1 MLGGTY
7 RIVRRIGSGGMGE
20 VYEATHA
27 RLAHRYAVKFLHP
40 GMRDHPEALPRFMRE
55 AQVTS
60 RLRHPG
66 IVSVVD
72 FNTLPDGVAYLV
84 MEYLEGEPLG
94 KVLERTGPLP
104 LPRVVD
110 ITDQLSSALTAAH
123 LEGVV
128 HRDMHPQNVFV
139 MPATGGQGER
149 VKILD
154 FGISKIASISQK
166 ITGMAAVLGT
176 PQYMSPEQAEGKIDQ
191 LDAASDQFSLAA
203 IVYEM
208 LTGRPAFSGET
219 LASVAYQVVHAA
231 ARPIRDF
238 RRELPDEL
246 DQVLSRALA
255 KNQKARFPSVS
266 EFALHFRWTASLPV
280 NEALRRARVEAVNA
294 PTNEADPEETTA
306 VSALPSGMAEVL
318 RQTSGLSPRSD
329 APAASASPG
338 RPTGEPPQN
347 EATVVSPPA
356 FADNEPTV
364 VSPWGLAADD
374 PSLLSRAPSA
384 ENGWPQPGRPTRR
397 STRFGVVAVGGLVLV
412 VGAVLIALRGS
423 DRPTSRAAG
432 APSLAARAPST
443 GAPVALPSPAPAPQT
458 PPAPRE
464 ATGSVLAPGASTAAA
479 PVLRHAA
486 PEGEATAAEKPLP
499 RGRAR
504 AVAPS
509 KAPAP
514 TALEHTEAR
523 TAAAECRIT
532 VGSYP
537 WSDLWIDGANTG
549 QQTPVVGL
557 PVTCGSHRLEFK
569 RRDLKVDQEENVTV
583 NEGRE
588 FKREYELQGAALDE

>member
-1 MLGGTY
+1 
-7 RIVRRIGSGGMGE
+7 MGE

-94 KVLERTGPLP
+94 KVLSRTGPLP

-139 MPATGGQGER
+139 MPAMSGQAER

-208 LTGRPAFSGET
+208 LTGRPAFSGNT

-231 ARPIRDF
+231 AAPIRDF
-238 RRELPDEL
+238 RPELPGEL

-255 KNQKARFPSVS
+255 KDQKARFPSVS

-280 NEALRRARVEAVNA
+280 NEALRRARVEAASA
-294 PTNEADPEETTA
+294 PSIEADTEETTA

-329 APAASASPG
+329 APAASAMP
-338 RPTGEPPQN
+338 RPSATSRPSATPRPPTAESALD
-347 EATVVSPPA
+347 EATVVRPSV
-356 FADNEPTV
+356 FANNEPTV
-364 VSPWGLAADD
+364 VAASLLAADD
-374 PSLLSRAPSA
+374 PSLVTRVPPA
-384 ENGWPQPGRPTRR
+384 ETVLTVARERNRRLRPL
-397 STRFGVVAVGGLVLV
+397 AALAGLLLI
-412 VGAVLIALRGS
+412 VGAAVALRGGA
-423 DRPTSRAAG
+423 RPTGETAG
-432 APSLAARAPST
+432 APQPPSQVPGPASLPTPMPVREERTSTRKTTASLHAP
-443 GAPVALPSPAPAPQT
+443 PAPAPEA
-458 PPAPRE
+458 PALGR
-464 ATGSVLAPGASTAAA
+464 AAGS
-479 PVLRHAA
+479 
-486 PEGEATAAEKPLP
+486 EATAAGKPLP
-499 RGRAR
+499 RARAR
-504 AVAPS
+504 ATAPL
-509 KAPAP
+509 KATAP
-514 TALEHTEAR
+514 TGIDR
-523 TAAAECRIT
+523 TTAQAAGAECRIT
-532 VGSYP
+532 IGSYP

-557 PVTCGSHRLEFK
+557 PVTCGSHRLELK
-569 RRDLKVDQEENVTV
+569 RKDLKVDQEENVTV
-583 NEGRE
+583 LEGRE